1 MKLPLQVN
9 VGRSKRVRLLVYH
22 NDDCKKA
29 RSEKTERATIFFYFI
44 LSFIFVIEL
53 YKLMIDG
60 STTFVLLLCI
70 LMYSRMEKHNESDI
84 SVDANDDEHFAR
96 TQNLHEQHSVFGK
109 YFFDR
114 LSTTFI
120 T

>member
-44 LSFIFVIEL
+44 LSFIFVFEL
-53 YKLMIDG
+53 YEAHDRRQYHVRSAL
-60 STTFVLLLCI
+60 V
-70 LMYSRMEKHNESDI
+70 
-84 SVDANDDEHFAR
+84 HFD
-96 TQNLHEQHSVFGK
+96 V
-109 YFFDR
+109 
-114 LSTTFI
+114 
-120 T
+120 